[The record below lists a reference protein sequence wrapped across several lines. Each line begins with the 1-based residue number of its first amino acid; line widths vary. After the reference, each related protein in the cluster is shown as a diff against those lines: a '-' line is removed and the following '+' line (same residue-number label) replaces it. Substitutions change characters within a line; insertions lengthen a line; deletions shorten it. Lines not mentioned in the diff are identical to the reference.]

1 MPRLSTT
8 QMQAHC
14 DELVRRNKRFASVI
28 RSAPLCPIGRQSRK
42 QTHMECLVD
51 SIISQQITGKAAQT
65 IYNRL
70 LDAAG
75 GNMNSRAL
83 AKLTERQLYDCGLN
97 TAKVRA
103 IQGLAAAELNGEI
116 DLGRIA
122 WRADEDV
129 VAQLTSLYGIGRW
142 TAEMFLIFQLG
153 RLDVWPTGDL
163 AVRRGW
169 DALHKNS
176 EPTTAKQL
184 DGLGEVLRPIRS
196 IAAWYCWRAS

>member
-1 MPRLSTT
+1 MPRVTVA
-8 QMQAHC
+8 QMHAHC
-14 DELVRRNKRFASVI
+14 DDLVRRNKKFAPIVNT
-28 RSAPLCPIGRQSRK
+28 APLCPIGRQARK
-42 QTHMECLVD
+42 QTHFECLVD

-70 LDAAG
+70 LAAAS
-75 GNMNSRAL
+75 NTMTSSAL
-83 AKLTERQLYDCGLN
+83 AKLGERQLYECGLN

-103 IQGLAAAELNGEI
+103 LQGLTQAELDGSI
-116 DLGRIA
+116 DLSRIA
-122 WRADEDV
+122 RQPDDV
-129 VAQLTSLYGIGRW
+129 VIAELSSLYGIGRW

-169 DALHKNS
+169 DVLHKNNQG
-176 EPTTAKQL
+176 TTAKQL
-184 DGLGEVLRPIRS
+184 DALGDHLRPIRS

>member
-1 MPRLSTT
+1 MPRLTT
-8 QMQAHC
+8 AQMQAHC
-14 DELVRRNKRFASVI
+14 DELVRLNKRFAPVV

-42 QTHMECLVD
+42 QTHIETLVD

-70 LDAAG
+70 LEAAG
-75 GNMNSRAL
+75 GSMNSRAL

-103 IQGLAAAELNGEI
+103 IQGLAEAELNGHI

-122 WRADEDV
+122 WQPDDVV
-129 VAQLTSLYGIGRW
+129 VAQLTALYGIGRW

-169 DALHKNS
+169 DALHKNT
-176 EPTTAKQL
+176 EPTSAKHL
-184 DGLGEVLRPIRS
+184 DSLGDALRPIRS